1 MSGNIIWKCVLSA
14 MVLAWSVLNLIPWH
28 DTPFADYVAAH
39 ATAHVEEFN
48 ALLVRAADQVE
59 EGVEPTVFVA
69 LRHIIN
75 EDRIDLLSFFPD
87 INVSDIRNLEKR
99 NYVLLRELL
108 RRSQSNLKLGLDLK
122 GGVAFTFKVSEEDL
136 SPEAWERAQQLSQ
149 AETIIA
155 SRIDGMGVAEPI
167 IRKKGDA
174 RIEVLMPG
182 ISTRDNPD
190 AIESLQAPALLEFS
204 TVHRTVRPPQEAP
217 LGYVAMTEEREDRKT
232 GQLYKVSFYVKKL
245 PDMTGEIIKRAYPG
259 PNDAGGYWVYL
270 NFTDDGSRQFADV
283 TRRIAEEND
292 QTGTLG
298 QMAIILDG
306 KLFSAPTVRQEI
318 RGDSAVI
325 EGRFSQREAMELAN
339 VLNNP
344 LEVGLEIEEM
354 YEVGPSLA
362 KDARQASLKA
372 AVIGAV
378 LIILFMVLYYQ
389 SAGLVAVVAILFD
402 IIIVVGVL
410 ANFNAT
416 LTLPGVAA
424 LVLTIGMAVDANILI
439 FERIREELKLGKN
452 LHNALISGFDKAFS
466 TIVDANVTTLITAC
480 ILIWLGTGPVKG
492 FGVTLAVGI
501 LASMFCA
508 LVVTRWILELL
519 VISGLSKKL
528 IALNIFKLTD
538 TPFLDF
544 SKPAFIASWC
554 IVFIGALSFTAH
566 FDHIFGI
573 DFLGGDEITVTFEQ
587 KLTSEEIVHVSEQYD
602 FGEVHPLYQN
612 RIGQSLEILTIQT
625 EEGRGA
631 EFFNAL
637 LEKYPTAGLE
647 LAGETRIGSS
657 VGDDVKWSAF
667 LSISVALL
675 GLLLFVAV
683 RFEFGYGIGAV
694 VATVHDILMTV
705 GVYIFL
711 GKFLGIGSG
720 QFSAPMI
727 ASILMIVGY
736 SINDTIV
743 VFDRIR
749 EELTLNPGLNLRKV
763 VNLAINRTLARTILT
778 SLTTMLATLSLYL
791 FGAGVVVDFS
801 LVFLIGIITGTF
813 SSIFIASPV
822 FFWYHKGDRKKVQE
836 GHILPHYEWDT
847 SKKAVR

>member
-14 MVLAWSVLNLIPWH
+14 LVLAWSVLNLIPWH
-28 DTPFADYVAAH
+28 DTPFTEYASAH
-39 ATAHVEEFN
+39 ATAHKEDFD
-48 ALLVRAADQVE
+48 ALLTRAGERVE
-59 EGVEPTVFVA
+59 AGMEPTDYVA
-69 LRHIIN
+69 LKHILN
-75 EDRIDLLSFFPD
+75 EERIDLLSFFPD
-87 INVSDIRNLEKR
+87 INVHDIKNLDKR
-99 NYVLLRELL
+99 NDVLLQELL
-108 RRSQSNLKLGLDLK
+108 SRSQSNIKLGLDLK
-122 GGVAFTFKVSEEDL
+122 GGVAFTFKVNEEDL
-136 SPEAWERAQQLSQ
+136 SEQSWERAEQLSQ

-155 SRIDGMGVAEPI
+155 KRVDGLGVAEPI
-167 IRKKGDA
+167 IRAKGES
-174 RIEVLMPG
+174 RIEVQMPG

-204 TVHRTVRPPQEAP
+204 TVHRFIRPPDEAP
-217 LGYVAMTEEREDRKT
+217 VGYVAMSEEREDRKT
-232 GQLYKVSFYVKKL
+232 GGLYEVSYYVKKI
-245 PDMTGEIIKRAYPG
+245 PDMTGEIIKRAFPAA
-259 PNDAGGYWVYL
+259 NDAGGYWVHF
-270 NFTDDGSRQFADV
+270 NFTDEGSEQFADV
-283 TRRIAEEND
+283 TRRISEENQD
-292 QTGTLG
+292 TGTIGL
-298 QMAIILDG
+298 MAIILDG
-306 KLFSAPTVRQEI
+306 QLFSAPSVRQEI

-344 LEVGLEIEEM
+344 LEVGLVIEEM

-362 KDARQASLKA
+362 EDARQASLNA
-372 AVIGAV
+372 AVIGSV
-378 LIILFMVLYYQ
+378 LIILFMILYYQ
-389 SAGLVAVVAILFD
+389 SAGLVAVVAVLLD
-402 IIIVVGVL
+402 IVIVVGVL
-410 ANFNAT
+410 ANFDAT

-439 FERIREELKLGKN
+439 FERIREEIKLGKN
-452 LHNALISGFDKAFS
+452 LHNALLSGFDKAFS

-480 ILIWLGTGPVKG
+480 ILIYLGTGPVKG

-508 LVVTRWILELL
+508 LIVTRWILELL
-519 VISGLSKKL
+519 VVSGLVKKL
-528 IALNIFKLTD
+528 IALNLFKLTD

-544 SKPAFIASWC
+544 RKPAFITSWC
-554 IVFIGALSFTAH
+554 IVFVGILSFAAH

-573 DFLGGDEITVTFEQ
+573 DFLGGDEITVMFEQ
-587 KLTSEEIVHVSEQYD
+587 KLTSDQIAQVAEQSE
-602 FGEVHPLYQN
+602 FGEVNPLYQS
-612 RIGQSLEILTIQT
+612 RIGIDEEILTIQT
-625 EEGRGA
+625 EEGRGK
-631 EFFNAL
+631 EFFDAL
-637 LEKYPTAGLE
+637 LQAYPTADLQ

-657 VGDDVKWSAF
+657 VGEDVKWSAF

-675 GLLLFVAV
+675 ALLLFVAV

-711 GKFLGIGSG
+711 GKFIGIGSG

-749 EELTLNPGLNLRKV
+749 EELSMNPGLNLRQV
-763 VNLAINRTLARTILT
+763 VNLAINRTLSRTILT
-778 SLTTMLATLSLYL
+778 SLTTMLATFSLYIY
-791 FGAGVVVDFS
+791 GAGVVVDFA

-822 FFWYHKGDRKKVQE
+822 FYWYHKGDRRKVE
-836 GHILPHYEWDT
+836 EHHILPEYVWDS
-847 SKKAVR
+847 SKKTAR